1 MTDQNTDTNTEV
13 KIEAPVPE
21 VSEMFS
27 PEEVKQRQDELTS
40 LWTDR
45 RSKLSEDDR
54 KKEDETFLTEKQK
67 KEQAKA
73 EAEKANVI
81 PEKYEF
87 KLPEGMEMDTTLL
100 SEVEPIF
107 KEIGLTQDK
116 AQKVIDAYV
125 AKVLPSYVKQQT
137 ATWEAQKASWVES
150 VKADKEIGGDK
161 FNKAVEDANRVLNT
175 LGTPELKK
183 AFNDY
188 GLGNHPEF
196 VRVFA
201 RMAANMKEDG
211 IIQPDATVNKKPT
224 SLTEMANAFYK

>member
-1 MTDQNTDTNTEV
+1 MTDQNTDPNTEV

-161 FNKAVEDANRVLNT
+161 FAKAVEDANRVLNT

-196 VRVFA
+196 VRVCS

>member
-27 PEEVKQRQDELTS
+27 PEEVKQREDELTS

-67 KEQAKA
+67 KDQAKA

-161 FNKAVEDANRVLNT
+161 FAKAVEDANRVLNT

-196 VRVFA
+196 VRVFS

>member
-87 KLPEGMEMDTTLL
+87 KLPESMEMDTTLL

-161 FNKAVEDANRVLNT
+161 FAKAVEDANRVLNT

-196 VRVFA
+196 VRVFS

>member
-1 MTDQNTDTNTEV
+1 METNADPNTEV
-13 KIEAPVPE
+13 KIEVPVPE

-27 PEEVKQRQDELTS
+27 PDEIKQRQDDLTS

-45 RSKLSEDDR
+45 RSKLSDDDR

-73 EAEKANVI
+73 DAEKANVV

-107 KEIGLTQDK
+107 KEIGLTKDK

-137 ATWEAQKASWVES
+137 ATWEAQKASWVEA

-211 IIQPDATVNKKPT
+211 IVPSDNNTVKKPT
-224 SLTEMANAFYK
+224 SVTEMANSFYK

>member
-161 FNKAVEDANRVLNT
+161 FAKAVEDANRVLNT

-196 VRVFA
+196 VRVFS

>member
-1 MTDQNTDTNTEV
+1 METNADPNTEV
-13 KIEAPVPE
+13 KIEVPVPE

-27 PEEVKQRQDELTS
+27 PDEIKQRQDDLTS

-45 RSKLSEDDR
+45 RSKLSDDDR

-73 EAEKANVI
+73 DAEKANVV

-107 KEIGLTQDK
+107 KEIGLTKDK

-137 ATWEAQKASWVES
+137 ATWEAQKASWVEA

-161 FNKAVEDANRVLNT
+161 FNKAVEDANRALNT

-211 IIQPDATVNKKPT
+211 IVPSDNNTGKKPT
-224 SLTEMANAFYK
+224 SVTEMANSFYK